1 MTQGHKVLRYLTIIF
16 KKYFLDFGEPDNVTG
31 GKQVFACH
39 NFLDY
44 SGEAR
49 NSSISINIEET
60 MAILTRLED
69 TAGQQNGYLS
79 MSKLLCLKLEM
90 LLRRWVLFLVRSQF
104 PAQLSEPMPDY
115 VFGQCSYY
123 YFFYHSGWTN
133 WYFPLNYIFFIF
145 FCVITIFFSIQMQLW
160 REPPTAHISVGRH
173 SRAGRV
179 DSGETSDQNWKTPA
193 VQRSPAMINMR
204 INIQLVDIWRI

>member
-1 MTQGHKVLRYLTIIF
+1 MTRGHKVLRYLTIIL

-69 TAGQQNGYLS
+69 TAEWLS
-79 MSKLLCLKLEM
+79 INVKTFVPETWNVVEEMSIISCSISVSSSAFRANARLRFRPMQLLLFLLPFRVDKLIFSIKLHILYFLLCYNHFLFHSDAVLTRATDSPYFCWEAFPRWQSWFRWD
-90 LLRRWVLFLVRSQF
+90 LRPKFENSRS
-104 PAQLSEPMPDY
+104 SE
-115 VFGQCSYY
+115 
-123 YFFYHSGWTN
+123 
-133 WYFPLNYIFFIF
+133 
-145 FCVITIFFSIQMQLW
+145 
-160 REPPTAHISVGRH
+160 A
-173 SRAGRV
+173 
-179 DSGETSDQNWKTPA
+179 TSNGLYE
-193 VQRSPAMINMR
+193 N
-204 INIQLVDIWRI
+204 

>member
-16 KKYFLDFGEPDNVTG
+16 KIYFLDFGEPDNVTG

-69 TAGQQNGYLS
+69 TAGQQNGYPS

-115 VFGQCSYY
+115 ALRFRPMQLLLFLLPFRVDKLIFSIKLHILYFLLCYNHFLFHSDAALTRATDSPYFCWEAFPRWQSWFRWDLRPKLENSSSSEATSNGQCV
-123 YFFYHSGWTN
+123 N
-133 WYFPLNYIFFIF
+133 
-145 FCVITIFFSIQMQLW
+145 
-160 REPPTAHISVGRH
+160 
-173 SRAGRV
+173 
-179 DSGETSDQNWKTPA
+179 
-193 VQRSPAMINMR
+193 
-204 INIQLVDIWRI
+204 